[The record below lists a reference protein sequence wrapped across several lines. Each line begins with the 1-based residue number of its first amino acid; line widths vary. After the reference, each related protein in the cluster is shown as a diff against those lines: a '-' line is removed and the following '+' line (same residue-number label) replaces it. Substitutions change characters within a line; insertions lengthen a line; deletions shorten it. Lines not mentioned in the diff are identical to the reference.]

1 MTFVEATER
10 ENTIT
15 VDGYS
20 SAKTM
25 KGAIADLGRY
35 IKKHIDKGE
44 GESLIEYKEE
54 SLVPAERSEGGY
66 FLEVEDVAVA
76 TKINEKQAKLNT
88 KTVTTSILYA
98 ESLNKKGGKET

>member
-1 MTFVEATER
+1 MTFVETTER

-20 SAKTM
+20 SAKTV

-54 SLVPAERSEGGY
+54 SLAPAERSEGGY

-76 TKINEKQAKLNT
+76 TKLNEKTGEIEYRDGYNFYLVCRIVK
-88 KTVTTSILYA
+88 
-98 ESLNKKGGKET
+98 